1 MFANLLF
8 PFILYLTNFQNAF
21 HTTFADF
28 NLDVFSLFVVDL
40 MHEFELG
47 VFKDFLI
54 HLLRL
59 LHACGNE
66 TIAEFD
72 RR

>member
-1 MFANLLF
+1 MLD
-8 PFILYLTNFQNAF
+8 IQQNAF
-21 HTTFADF
+21 HTSFPD
-28 NLDVFSLFVVDL
+28 LDTFSLFVVDL

-59 LHACGNE
+59 LHACGPA

>member
-1 MFANLLF
+1 MSE
-8 PFILYLTNFQNAF
+8 ISLYLSIDLNIQQNAF
-21 HTTFADF
+21 HTSFPDLNTFE
-28 NLDVFSLFVVDL
+28 LFVVDL

-59 LHACGNE
+59 LHACGP
-66 TIAEFD
+66 TVLAEFD
-72 RR
+72 HR

>member
-1 MFANLLF
+1 MVLAL
-8 PFILYLTNFQNAF
+8 ILSSHLILNNFQNAF

-59 LHACGNE
+59 LHSCGAE
-66 TIAEFD
+66 TIAELD

>member
-1 MFANLLF
+1 M
-8 PFILYLTNFQNAF
+8 
-21 HTTFADF
+21 
-28 NLDVFSLFVVDL
+28 LFVVDL

-54 HLLRL
+54 HLIRL
-59 LHACGNE
+59 LFACGPA

-72 RR
+72 HR